1 MIGQTISHY
10 KITEQLGEGGMGV
23 VYKAE
28 DTKLERT
35 VALKFLAAHLMAN
48 QEAGKRFIREA
59 KAAAALDHP
68 NICTVYEIDEV
79 DGHNFIALAH
89 LDGETLDKKIA
100 AGPVPLDD
108 ALDIAVQIARGLE
121 AAHRKSIYH
130 RDIKPANVMILDQG
144 SERLIKI
151 MDFGLAQL
159 AERSKLTDL
168 DTTLGTMAYMS
179 PEQTEGAGT
188 DQRTDLWALGC
199 VMYEMISGQLPFRGD
214 YNQAVQYSILHEAA
228 EPLTGLRT
236 GVPMELE
243 WIVDKCLAK
252 NREER
257 YPEASSLILDVSTLR
272 KKLEAGRSTVARPDR
287 PPVPSEMGTRAAP
300 AQRGSS
306 PAPSSP
312 PQAAQWGRSP
322 DLPGNPPSPPAQVP
336 ATAGPLETTAGQ
348 AHPLAKYH
356 VIEDLDAGGDSVIYR
371 AEDTQLKRSV
381 TINVVPESAARTAEN
396 RHRLHKTGFYAT
408 AALLAAAVVVMIAMW
423 FAGPEP
429 AEPPPLRRF
438 AYTPPESF
446 AGAPPIVR
454 PAAISPNGKHI
465 AAGHPNLPLW
475 IQDLDQQQPREIKG
489 AEGAWSPF
497 WSRDSDSIG
506 FTDGNELKKVSVRG
520 GLPVTL
526 CELPGANFTG
536 GAWSP
541 DGELIVFGSGP
552 PHVLYQVPSR
562 GGDPELL
569 ISAEESESSSQ
580 GPTGG
585 LGHPHFLPDEA
596 GPRVLLFTFG
606 TASERTMML
615 QDLDSGRREN
625 LGPGHQPFYSA
636 GHIVYQLAP
645 ATPDLWA
652 LPFSLETLTATGE
665 LFPFVQTARSPT
677 ADANGTLV
685 YFDGVGGGTD
695 RPTWFDRSGTR
706 LGDVGRGQVLT
717 VDLALSPDGRRV
729 AVSAGENGNQD
740 IWVHDIELGVKTRI
754 TTNAG
759 SDWRPIW
766 SPDGEEILYSIGNDD
781 IALRRADGSGELLPL
796 LDTPTRDRVSDW
808 SRDGRYIL
816 YTGLDGETG
825 NDLSYL
831 ERNQEG
837 GWEPHLFLQTAFQE
851 RSASL
856 SPDGRF
862 VAYASDES
870 GQFEVYVQPFPEGG
884 RRTTVSNNGGWEPRW
899 SPDGRELFY
908 VEATKLIAVSVNT
921 SETFS
926 VRSRTPLFEHPSL
939 TNAFYPQYDISA
951 DGQRF
956 IIPTPVETDPHAKPM
971 IRVVQNWAEE
981 FRDRRQD

>member
-10 KITEQLGEGGMGV
+10 NITEQLGEGGMGV

-35 VALKFLAAHLMAN
+35 VALKFLASHLMAN
-48 QEAGKRFIREA
+48 KEAGKRFIREA

-68 NICTVYEIDEV
+68 NICTVHEIDEV
-79 DGHNFIALAH
+79 DERTFIAMAYLE
-89 LDGETLDKKIA
+89 GETLDKRIA

-108 ALDIAVQIARGLE
+108 VLDIAIQIARGLE

-130 RDIKPANVMILDQG
+130 RDIKPANVMLLDQG

-159 AERSKLTDL
+159 AERSRLTDL

-214 YNQAVQYSILHEAA
+214 YNQAVQYSILHEAP

-252 NREER
+252 NRDER
-257 YPEASSLILDVSTLR
+257 YPEASALILDVSTLR
-272 KKLEAGRSTVARPDR
+272 KKLEAGRSTVARTDR
-287 PPVPSEMGTRAAP
+287 PPLPSEMGTRATP
-300 AQRGSS
+300 
-306 PAPSSP
+306 
-312 PQAAQWGRSP
+312 AQWGRSP
-322 DLPGNPPSPPAQVP
+322 GLPGNPPSPPAEVP
-336 ATAGPLETTAGQ
+336 APAGQLETTAEPD
-348 AHPLAKYH
+348 HPLVKYH
-356 VIEDLDAGGDSVIYR
+356 VIEDLDYGGDSVVYR

-381 TINVVPESAARTAEN
+381 TINVVPESAARAAEKQQ
-396 RHRLHKTGFYAT
+396 RLHKTGFYAA
-408 AALLAAAVVVMIAMW
+408 AALLVAAVAVIIVMW
-423 FAGPEP
+423 FVGPGP
-429 AEPPPLRRF
+429 AEPAPLRRF
-438 AYTPPESF
+438 AY
-446 AGAPPIVR
+446 APPADFSPGGLFR
-454 PAAISPNGKHI
+454 LPAAISPNGKHI
-465 AAGHPNLPLW
+465 AAAGGNANLQLW
-475 IQDLDQQQPREIKG
+475 IQDLDQQQPREIEG
-489 AEGAWSPF
+489 TEGARSPF
-497 WSRDSDSIG
+497 WSPGSDFIG
-506 FTDGNELKKVSVRG
+506 FAAGNELKKVSVRG
-520 GLPVTL
+520 GLPVRL
-526 CELPGANFTG
+526 CELPGANYIG

-541 DGELIVFGSGP
+541 DGEVIVFSSGP
-552 PHVLYQVPSR
+552 PWVLYQVPAR

-569 ISAEESESSSQ
+569 ISAEGSESSSQ

-585 LGHPHFLPDEA
+585 LASPHFLPGEA
-596 GPRVLLFTFG
+596 GRRGLLFTFG
-606 TASERTMML
+606 GLSERTMML
-615 QDLDSGRREN
+615 QDLDSGRREI

-645 ATPDLWA
+645 TTQDLWA
-652 LPFSLETLTATGE
+652 LPFSLDTLTATGE
-665 LFPFVQTARSPT
+665 PFPFVQSARSPT
-677 ADANGTLV
+677 AAADGTLV
-685 YFDGVGGGTD
+685 YFDGTGRGVD
-695 RPTWFDRSGTR
+695 QPAWFDRRGTR
-706 LGDVGRGQVLT
+706 LGDVGRGQTFT

-740 IWVHDIELGVKTRI
+740 IWVHDMELGVKTRV

-759 SDWRPIW
+759 LDFRPIW
-766 SPDGEEILYSIGNDD
+766 SPDAEEILYSMSNDD
-781 IALRRADGSGELLPL
+781 IALRRADGSGEPRVL
-796 LDTPTRDRVSDW
+796 LDTPTAARVSDW

-816 YTGLDGETG
+816 YTAIEEEIGD
-825 NDLSYL
+825 DLSYL
-831 ERNQEG
+831 ERNEEG
-837 GWEPHLFLQTAFQE
+837 GWEPHLFLRTPFQE

-862 VAYASDES
+862 IAYASDAS

-884 RRTTVSNNGGWEPRW
+884 RRTTVSNNGGLEPRW

-908 VEATKLIAVSVNT
+908 VEATKLIAVSVDT

-926 VRSRTPLFEHPSL
+926 VRSRTSLFEHPSL

-956 IIPTPVETDPHAKPM
+956 IIPTPVEEAPGAKPM
-971 IRVVQNWAEE
+971 IRVVQNWAKE
-981 FRDRRQD
+981 FRDREGKRD